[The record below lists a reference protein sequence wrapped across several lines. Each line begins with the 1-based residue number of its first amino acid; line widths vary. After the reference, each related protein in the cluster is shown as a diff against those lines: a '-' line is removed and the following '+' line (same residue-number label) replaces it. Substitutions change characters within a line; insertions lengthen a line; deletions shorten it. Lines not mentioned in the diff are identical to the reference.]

1 MGRVANTVVDS
12 DGDRGS
18 NSIPIVSPDP
28 TGSDYTTWRANAR
41 ALLTAME
48 AIQRSVPAQR
58 TLEAEVEDV
67 PFSQP
72 TDGDVQ
78 NNDVWV
84 LEFRVVGMNG
94 PRYTHTIP
102 GADRSKTVNR
112 NGRRELELA
121 SGDGAT
127 FKAAFEEVYEWP
139 GTLDNPSAA
148 AVGGQNPGEA
158 LLDVVYVKGT

>member
-84 LEFRVVGMNG
+84 LEFRVVGMN
-94 PRYTHTIP
+94 
-102 GADRSKTVNR
+102 
-112 NGRRELELA
+112 ELA